1 MDLWRIGE
9 QKTAVFAVIPDNDSS
24 FNFLVSILYTQLFQ
38 QLFFSADHIHGGAL
52 PIPVHF
58 LMDEFANV
66 SLPDDFDK
74 ILSVMRSRGV
84 FVSIILQNLAQLK
97 ALFEKQW
104 ESIVGNCDEFLYLG
118 GNEQST
124 TEWLSKLLGK
134 ETIDIR
140 TTSDS
145 KGVSGS
151 HTTNYQRTGRELL
164 TPDELAQLD
173 NDKCIYS
180 LRGLHPFLS
189 RKAWPGTTITKPKS
203 TLKHSEGWRKAA

>member
-1 MDLWRIGE
+1 MLA
-9 QKTAVFAVIPDNDSS
+9 TPLHC
-24 FNFLVSILYTQLFQ
+24 FL
-38 QLFFSADHIHGGAL
+38 
-52 PIPVHF
+52 
-58 LMDEFANV
+58 DEFANV
-66 SLPDDFDK
+66 GRIPNFDK
-74 ILSVMRSRGV
+74 LVATIRSRKV
-84 FVSIILQNLAQLK
+84 SVSIILQTIAQLK
-97 ALFEKQW
+97 TMYKDSW
-104 ESIVGNCDEFLYLG
+104 ETIVGNCDSVLFLG

-173 NDKCIYS
+173 NDKCIYN

-189 RKAWPGTTITKPKS
+189 RKAWPGTTIARPKS
-203 TLKHSEGWRKAA
+203 TLKHSKGWKTAA

>member
-1 MDLWRIGE
+1 MY
-9 QKTAVFAVIPDNDSS
+9 KDS
-24 FNFLVSILYTQLFQ
+24 
-38 QLFFSADHIHGGAL
+38 
-52 PIPVHF
+52 
-58 LMDEFANV
+58 
-66 SLPDDFDK
+66 
-74 ILSVMRSRGV
+74 
-84 FVSIILQNLAQLK
+84 
-97 ALFEKQW
+97 W
-104 ESIVGNCDEFLYLG
+104 ETIVGNCDSVLFLG

-134 ETIDIR
+134 ETIDIC

-173 NDKCIYS
+173 NDKCIYN

-189 RKAWPGTTITKPKS
+189 RKAWPGTTIARPKS
-203 TLKHSEGWRKAA
+203 TLRHPKNGRQRHEANHNPGSLPGKPVPPSDGVGTDHPGEAPPVLVEDDEPPGRRASSDPEPEPELPLGI

>member
-1 MDLWRIGE
+1 MY
-9 QKTAVFAVIPDNDSS
+9 KDS
-24 FNFLVSILYTQLFQ
+24 
-38 QLFFSADHIHGGAL
+38 
-52 PIPVHF
+52 
-58 LMDEFANV
+58 
-66 SLPDDFDK
+66 
-74 ILSVMRSRGV
+74 
-84 FVSIILQNLAQLK
+84 
-97 ALFEKQW
+97 W
-104 ESIVGNCDEFLYLG
+104 ETIVGNCDSVLFLG

-173 NDKCIYS
+173 NDKCIYN

-189 RKAWPGTTITKPKS
+189 RKAWPNTSIPKPKS
-203 TLKHSEGWRKAA
+203 KLKHSKGWRKAA